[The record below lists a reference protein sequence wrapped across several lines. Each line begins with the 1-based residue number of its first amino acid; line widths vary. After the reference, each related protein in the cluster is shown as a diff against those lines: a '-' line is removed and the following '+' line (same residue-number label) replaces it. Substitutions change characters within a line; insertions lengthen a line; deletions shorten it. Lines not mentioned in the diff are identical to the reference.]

1 MQAVQ
6 ADVADVDVVGL
17 HAAALHLLHDDLGA
31 VLSLFVGI
39 RPCKA
44 QHGNGLPALVVT
56 HAELE
61 RVGAGLALDTA
72 DADTVVTHLGDGSMA
87 DIHVDI
93 RGQVVGG
100 IMDLVQE
107 LLLAALFA
115 DDAAAVGS
123 LGDLKGIIGQLC
135 DGEAQLVHAGDIAPV
150 VHIVAAGTLTAALQQ
165 MACHDAAGQIV
176 PIVSSPA
183 KLVLQRSQEQGAVS
197 RTAGDDHIGT
207 LCQASLNALMAD
219 VDIAVIDLVQN
230 IVEIAVVVEV
240 GEGPAIL
247 QQLRDLIL
255 DVIAGHITDLI
266 TAHAVAFCPLAD
278 AVHAAIDVHAACVG
292 ADLDVLVP
300 GFLAGLLQDAG
311 GEVGRKALG
320 GVLELLLCHDGKGQL
335 CQIIT
340 AHILDIGIADHVD
353 GRVRAVAP
361 EALATADC
369 NFLHSIASL

>member
-1 MQAVQ
+1 
-6 ADVADVDVVGL
+6 
-17 HAAALHLLHDDLGA
+17 
-31 VLSLFVGI
+31 
-39 RPCKA
+39 
-44 QHGNGLPALVVT
+44 
-56 HAELE
+56 
-61 RVGAGLALDTA
+61 
-72 DADTVVTHLGDGSMA
+72 
-87 DIHVDI
+87 
-93 RGQVVGG
+93 
-100 IMDLVQE
+100 
-107 LLLAALFA
+107 
-115 DDAAAVGS
+115 
-123 LGDLKGIIGQLC
+123 
-135 DGEAQLVHAGDIAPV
+135 
-150 VHIVAAGTLTAALQQ
+150 

-219 VDIAVIDLVQN
+219 VDIAVVDLVQN

-266 TAHAVAFCPLAD
+266 AAHVVAFCPLAD

>member
-1 MQAVQ
+1 
-6 ADVADVDVVGL
+6 
-17 HAAALHLLHDDLGA
+17 
-31 VLSLFVGI
+31 
-39 RPCKA
+39 
-44 QHGNGLPALVVT
+44 
-56 HAELE
+56 
-61 RVGAGLALDTA
+61 
-72 DADTVVTHLGDGSMA
+72 
-87 DIHVDI
+87 
-93 RGQVVGG
+93 
-100 IMDLVQE
+100 
-107 LLLAALFA
+107 
-115 DDAAAVGS
+115 
-123 LGDLKGIIGQLC
+123 
-135 DGEAQLVHAGDIAPV
+135 
-150 VHIVAAGTLTAALQQ
+150 
-165 MACHDAAGQIV
+165 
-176 PIVSSPA
+176 
-183 KLVLQRSQEQGAVS
+183 
-197 RTAGDDHIGT
+197 
-207 LCQASLNALMAD
+207 MAD
-219 VDIAVIDLVQN
+219 VDIAVVDLVQN

-300 GFLAGLLQDAG
+300 GLLQDAG

-320 GVLELLLCHDGKGQL
+320 GVLELLLCHDGKSQL

>member
-1 MQAVQ
+1 
-6 ADVADVDVVGL
+6 
-17 HAAALHLLHDDLGA
+17 
-31 VLSLFVGI
+31 
-39 RPCKA
+39 
-44 QHGNGLPALVVT
+44 
-56 HAELE
+56 
-61 RVGAGLALDTA
+61 
-72 DADTVVTHLGDGSMA
+72 
-87 DIHVDI
+87 
-93 RGQVVGG
+93 
-100 IMDLVQE
+100 
-107 LLLAALFA
+107 
-115 DDAAAVGS
+115 
-123 LGDLKGIIGQLC
+123 
-135 DGEAQLVHAGDIAPV
+135 
-150 VHIVAAGTLTAALQQ
+150 
-165 MACHDAAGQIV
+165 
-176 PIVSSPA
+176 
-183 KLVLQRSQEQGAVS
+183 
-197 RTAGDDHIGT
+197 
-207 LCQASLNALMAD
+207 MAD
-219 VDIAVIDLVQN
+219 VDIAVVDLVQN

-266 TAHAVAFCPLAD
+266 AAHAVAFCPLAD

-311 GEVGRKALG
+311 GEVGHKALG

>member
-1 MQAVQ
+1 
-6 ADVADVDVVGL
+6 
-17 HAAALHLLHDDLGA
+17 
-31 VLSLFVGI
+31 
-39 RPCKA
+39 
-44 QHGNGLPALVVT
+44 
-56 HAELE
+56 
-61 RVGAGLALDTA
+61 
-72 DADTVVTHLGDGSMA
+72 
-87 DIHVDI
+87 
-93 RGQVVGG
+93 
-100 IMDLVQE
+100 
-107 LLLAALFA
+107 
-115 DDAAAVGS
+115 
-123 LGDLKGIIGQLC
+123 
-135 DGEAQLVHAGDIAPV
+135 
-150 VHIVAAGTLTAALQQ
+150 
-165 MACHDAAGQIV
+165 
-176 PIVSSPA
+176 
-183 KLVLQRSQEQGAVS
+183 
-197 RTAGDDHIGT
+197 
-207 LCQASLNALMAD
+207 MAD
-219 VDIAVIDLVQN
+219 VDIAVVDLVQN

-266 TAHAVAFCPLAD
+266 AAHAVAFCPLAD
-278 AVHAAIDVHAACVG
+278 AVHAAIDVG